1 MAASVGRATRVGG
14 TTSGKIPV
22 LDYTFSTHLCL
33 ADGALD
39 FLGRIAQSRK
49 GSCERV
55 NLTTSRGER
64 MQRRI
69 PQLDAVR
76 GVAILVVMMHNI
88 SFKYSVFHSQQLFR
102 NGWMGVDLFFVLSG
116 LLITGILLDTKQSQ
130 GYFKNFYVRRC
141 LRIWPLYYSLIFFMF
156 VVVRFLNRS
165 EFPNVLRTSSP
176 WWAFPLFLQ
185 NFLLPVS
192 TDAAGPLGVTWS
204 LAIEEQ
210 FYLIWPLIV
219 QFSSRNQLRRI
230 CIAVMCVSPV
240 LRYYLSLRHVNL
252 YVNVFCRLDGLMAG
266 ALIALL
272 VRSDNFDP
280 SKLLKRAWVLLVIA
294 APLAF
299 VTEAFD
305 ARWIVFSFTAL
316 ASASFVY
323 VSWFSEQKW
332 LHAVMTN
339 RVLIYTGT
347 ISYGLYLLHK
357 IPFGMVQAAHLDRRP
372 YLPLPIILVA
382 SFALAALS
390 WNLLE
395 KPFLDLK
402 RYFAASPDRA
412 SDKSARAAHG
422 K

>member
-1 MAASVGRATRVGG
+1 V
-14 TTSGKIPV
+14 K
-22 LDYTFSTHLCL
+22 
-33 ADGALD
+33 
-39 FLGRIAQSRK
+39 
-49 GSCERV
+49 
-55 NLTTSRGER
+55 LTTSRGET

-88 SFKYSVFHSQQLFR
+88 SLKYSVFHSQKLFS

-116 LLITGILLDTKQSQ
+116 LLITGILLDTKQSE

-165 EFPNVLRTSSP
+165 EFQAVVRTSSP

-219 QFSSRNQLRRI
+219 QFCSAHQLRRI
-230 CIAVMCVSPV
+230 CIAVMCISPA

-252 YVNVFCRLDGLMAG
+252 YTNVFCRLDGLMAG

-272 VRSDNFDP
+272 VRSDKFDP

-332 LHAVMTN
+332 LRAVMTN
-339 RVLIYTGT
+339 RALIYTGT

-372 YLPLPIILVA
+372 YLPLPIIFVA
-382 SFALAALS
+382 SFVLAALS

-395 KPFLDLK
+395 QPFLNLK
-402 RYFAASPDRA
+402 RYFASNPLSPDRA
-412 SDKSARAAHG
+412 GDKSALAAHG